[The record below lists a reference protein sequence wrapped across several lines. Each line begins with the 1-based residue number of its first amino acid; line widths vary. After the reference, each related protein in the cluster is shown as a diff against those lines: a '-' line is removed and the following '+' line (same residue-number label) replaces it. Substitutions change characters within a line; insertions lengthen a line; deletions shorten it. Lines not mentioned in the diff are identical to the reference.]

1 MIAKNAGKSL
11 AKAAT
16 IATRYSI
23 LRRQGF
29 RDGGK
34 GPGEHQVRDTVA
46 PSVLVLNRRGSVEW
60 CCFLGETGGFGWMRE
75 GVISALDAF

>member
-1 MIAKNAGKSL
+1 MMLLSFPPALRHQVRAVIAKNAGKCL

-29 RDGGK
+29 REGGK
-34 GPGEHQVRDTVA
+34 GPGEHQV
-46 PSVLVLNRRGSVEW
+46 
-60 CCFLGETGGFGWMRE
+60 GGME
-75 GVISALDAF
+75 